1 MGRFSSGLALCWVLE
16 SRELNA
22 ARSAAVELNHLR
34 DGSSSAVYPSVDF
47 LSAMEDLHWSLS
59 LLPAQLGIVAPISVG
74 WLCSTTSCPAWCPWV
89 PGCVA
94 QLSFNPV
101 PCLQTLPIIVF
112 FSCVMSILY
121 YLGVMQWLILKVGPH
136 S

>member
-1 MGRFSSGLALCWVLE
+1 MGRFTSGLPLCWVLE
-16 SRELNA
+16 STELNA
-22 ARSAAVELNHLR
+22 ARSAVVELSHLR
-34 DGSSSAVYPSVDF
+34 DGSPSAVYPPVDF
-47 LSAMEDLHWSLS
+47 LSATEDLHWSLS
-59 LLPAQLGIVAPISVG
+59 LLWHPSSVG
-74 WLCSTTSCPAWCPWV
+74 WLCSTTPCPAWCPWV
-89 PGCVA
+89 LGCVA

-121 YLGVMQWLILKVGPH
+121 YLGAMQWLILKVGPH